1 MAKIGS
7 DIIEAATILRAGG
20 LVAIP
25 TETVYGLAGNAFDEN
40 AVLSIFK
47 AKDRPSFDPLIVH
60 IKNQQALTQ
69 LVKDIPAHLQT
80 MIDDLWPG
88 PLTILLDK
96 RANVSDLI
104 TSGLTRVAVR
114 IPRHAITESLLH
126 SLEFPIAA
134 PSANPF
140 GYISPTTAR
149 HVQDQLGDKVD
160 YILDG
165 GPADVGI
172 ESTIIGIENEKI
184 VIYRLGGTSL
194 ETLSQ
199 YGEVTTSLNNS
210 SNPQAP
216 GMLKSHYAPSKPM
229 LVGNIEELVEKHGNK
244 TLGIIS
250 FSKLY
255 TNVAKCEVLSE
266 RGNLDEAARQM
277 FGALRRLDQENID
290 LILTEPFP
298 NTGVGRAINDRFQRA
313 AVR

>member
-1 MAKIGS
+1 
-7 DIIEAATILRAGG
+7 
-20 LVAIP
+20 
-25 TETVYGLAGNAFDEN
+25 LA
-40 AVLSIFK
+40 
-47 AKDRPSFDPLIVH
+47 
-60 IKNQQALTQ
+60 
-69 LVKDIPAHLQT
+69 KDIPAHLQT
-80 MIDDLWPG
+80 IIDDLWPG

-96 RANVSDLI
+96 RAHVSDLI

-114 IPRHAITESLLH
+114 IPRHPITESLLH

-140 GYISPTTAR
+140 GYISPTTAQ

-199 YGEVTTSLNNS
+199 YGEVTTSLNKS
-210 SNPQAP
+210 SDPQAP
-216 GMLKSHYAPSKPM
+216 GMLKSHYAPTKP
-229 LVGNIEELVEKHGNK
+229 LLIGNIEELLEKHGNK
-244 TLGIIS
+244 ILGIIS
-250 FSKLY
+250 FSKRY
-255 TNVAKCEVLSE
+255 TNVAKCEVLSKG
-266 RGNLDEAARQM
+266 GNLDEAASQM

-298 NTGVGRAINDRFQRA
+298 NSGLGRAINDRFQRA